1 MYCTISPLIF
11 QNDSLLRLINSSVDN
26 ISALDTSSQRRIIQD
41 YPYFVASYVILQ
53 LVSSLLGTVSNVL
66 NICTFASMGF
76 QDAVTIYLFALSVS
90 DWGVSALLVVLS
102 VCQFC
107 WYDIGG
113 VIGPYVTSVAVDFRS
128 LSIIAG
134 HAGEIFRIMSTLVT
148 TCLVVTRLMCVMTPF
163 HFRHV
168 FTPATWGKVTTS

>member
-1 MYCTISPLIF
+1 MDTISPLIF

-76 QDAVTIYLFALSVS
+76 QDAVTIYLFALVS
-90 DWGVSALLVVLS
+90 TVTFVGHHSGYAIPWMSWATHHDWHHYRFTEAFGTTGFLDRVMGT
-102 VCQFC
+102 
-107 WYDIGG
+107 DRK
-113 VIGPYVTSVAVDFRS
+113 FR
-128 LSIIAG
+128 
-134 HAGEIFRIMSTLVT
+134 TLKHGQEV
-148 TCLVVTRLMCVMTPF
+148 R
-163 HFRHV
+163 
-168 FTPATWGKVTTS
+168 